1 MRPTT
6 TMMRLPTTARR
17 HAACDHFGGRMALL
31 TARLAI
37 LGQLDAIVP
46 ALEDLLAPD
55 DGRRLAIGP
64 QGGQVR
70 LDRRERGATAGFQ
83 HDRRRTVRPVLD
95 ERIVAEA
102 AEILRTHE
110 RVRRQRCVGDVR
122 RFAREVEPEQLDRSA
137 TDDVIAERHLA
148 VGMDRRAEAG
158 ATIAVLISAVAAA
171 RRGAARELLH
181 DPARRVAKAGVDP
194 RRRRTEQH
202 QSEQPRGHGY
212 DAGRPV
218 APTRQCGGARRY
230 LLSLWG
236 GAVALR
242 NAAG

>member
-1 MRPTT
+1 
-6 TMMRLPTTARR
+6 
-17 HAACDHFGGRMALL
+17 MALL

-171 RRGAARELLH
+171 RRGAARRESCCMIPLGES
-181 DPARRVAKAGVDP
+181 R
-194 RRRRTEQH
+194 
-202 QSEQPRGHGY
+202 
-212 DAGRPV
+212 RPV
-218 APTRQCGGARRY
+218 STRGGGGPSSTRASNHADMGTTRVGQSRPRASAAVHADTCCRFGGA
-230 LLSLWG
+230 L
-236 GAVALR
+236 
-242 NAAG
+242 